1 MVFTQPTKICTCTAT
16 EISAFPCRGERVSAG
31 VRVIREIRVEIGEVR
46 LRPEYGGGGK
56 EGEGEGQRGR
66 GLVEAVHL
74 GRGGRSRVQLGTL
87 KFTDGGGGPP
97 KFR

>member
-1 MVFTQPTKICTCTAT
+1 MP
-16 EISAFPCRGERVSAG
+16 AG
-31 VRVIREIRVEIGEVR
+31 VRVIREIRVEFGEVR

-87 KFTDGGGGPP
+87 KFTDRGPP